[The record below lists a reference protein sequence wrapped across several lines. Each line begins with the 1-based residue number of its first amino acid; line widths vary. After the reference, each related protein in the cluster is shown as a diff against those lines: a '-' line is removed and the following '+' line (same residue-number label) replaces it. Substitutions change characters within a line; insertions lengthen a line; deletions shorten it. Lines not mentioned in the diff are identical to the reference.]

1 MQFVR
6 RIEDDAFGGG
16 RSEVKRELEVPAR
29 IAWQGLEL
37 DAAVS
42 SASKFQVDRVIFVK
56 AETSTFIK
64 YFL

>member
-16 RSEVKRELEVPAR
+16 SSEVKRELEVPAR

-42 SASKFQVDRVIFVK
+42 SASK